1 MGKLKDFLIGVE
13 EEFSQHLEE
22 TTNDVALQRIEKDHG
37 TMAREHCVTLLNE
50 WRMADGER

>member
-37 TMAREHCVTLLNE
+37 TMAREHCVTILNE
-50 WRMADGER
+50 WRQADGE

>member
-22 TTNDVALQRIEKDHG
+22 TTNDVALQRIEKNYG
-37 TMAREHCVTLLNE
+37 TMAREHCVTLLKE
-50 WRMADGER
+50 WEDIDAR